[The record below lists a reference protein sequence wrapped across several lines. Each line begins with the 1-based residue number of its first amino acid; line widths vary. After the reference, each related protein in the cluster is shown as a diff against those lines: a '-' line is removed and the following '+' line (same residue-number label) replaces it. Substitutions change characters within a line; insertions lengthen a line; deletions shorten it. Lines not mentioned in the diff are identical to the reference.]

1 MVEISVGKTQRK
13 LDLDDPKLPKWVSE
27 NSLSSANY
35 AYDDKLKRS
44 RYERELDALHLE
56 LVKLQAHR
64 LETGQRMIIVFEG
77 RDAAGKGGTIGA
89 FREYLKPRHAKIV
102 ALSKPTETELGQ
114 WYFQRYVTHF
124 PTNGDMTMFDR
135 SWYNRGGVEPV
146 MGFCSPKQ
154 NQQFLEQTP
163 AFEQQIVDDG
173 IAFFKFWLNIGQEMQ
188 IKRFHDRRHN
198 PLKSWKLSS
207 IDIKALGKWDDYTN
221 ARDQMISA
229 THTEH
234 APWTVVR
241 SNDKRRARLNAIRH
255 VLLNM
260 DYEGKN
266 VGSIGKID
274 PNILGSG
281 PDYVKGD

>member
-154 NQQFLEQTP
+154 NQP
-163 AFEQQIVDDG
+163 IS
-173 IAFFKFWLNIGQEMQ
+173 
-188 IKRFHDRRHN
+188 R
-198 PLKSWKLSS
+198 
-207 IDIKALGKWDDYTN
+207 TN
-221 ARDQMISA
+221 
-229 THTEH
+229 TGL
-234 APWTVVR
+234 
-241 SNDKRRARLNAIRH
+241 RAA
-255 VLLNM
+255 
-260 DYEGKN
+260 DC
-266 VGSIGKID
+266 
-274 PNILGSG
+274 
-281 PDYVKGD
+281 

>member
-124 PTNGDMTMFDR
+124 SDQWRHDDVRPFLVQSRRCRTGNG
-135 SWYNRGGVEPV
+135 
-146 MGFCSPKQ
+146 
-154 NQQFLEQTP
+154 
-163 AFEQQIVDDG
+163 
-173 IAFFKFWLNIGQEMQ
+173 
-188 IKRFHDRRHN
+188 
-198 PLKSWKLSS
+198 
-207 IDIKALGKWDDYTN
+207 
-221 ARDQMISA
+221 
-229 THTEH
+229 
-234 APWTVVR
+234 
-241 SNDKRRARLNAIRH
+241 
-255 VLLNM
+255 VLLAQTKPTISRTNTGLRAA
-260 DYEGKN
+260 DC
-266 VGSIGKID
+266 
-274 PNILGSG
+274 
-281 PDYVKGD
+281 